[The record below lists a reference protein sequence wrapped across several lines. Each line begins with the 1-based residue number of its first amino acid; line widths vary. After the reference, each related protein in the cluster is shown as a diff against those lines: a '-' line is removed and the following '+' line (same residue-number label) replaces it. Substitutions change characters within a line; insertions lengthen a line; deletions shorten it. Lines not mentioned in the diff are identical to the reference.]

1 MFLRFNATMQ
11 ALPQAFA
18 VTLARKKQLSVRIT
32 SFVFALTLYIS
43 GKYPVNASEADTGKP

>member
-43 GKYPVNASEADTGKP
+43 GKYPVNASEADTEKP